1 MIIDSH
7 VHIGKTEKTERFWT
21 LNSYTGYMDSHGISK
36 AVVMPN
42 VSSEIPF
49 ADLNHDL
56 LTEYLV
62 CYVQS
67 RYNLLY
73 LIDIHDT
80 LQQIERYSEFVS
92 GLKYHP
98 SVLQVSADD
107 ARFYKWVDIALE
119 KNWPILVHCGRD
131 PMSHI
136 QHLVNVAK
144 KVPQV
149 KLIAAHMG
157 GNASDLIEKAITC
170 IKEERVDNI
179 YLDTSNGKL
188 PWLIEKAV
196 NDLGAERILFGSDEP
211 YADMWVAKY
220 LIDLS
225 DISTG
230 AKESI
235 FYKNVERLYRR
246 QLL

>member
-21 LNSYTGYMDSHGISK
+21 LNSYAEYMDSHGIGK

-42 VSSEIPF
+42 ISSEIPF

-62 CYVQS
+62 CYGQS

-73 LIDIHDT
+73 LIDIHGT
-80 LQQIERYSEFVS
+80 LQQIEKYSELVS

-107 ARFYKWVDIALE
+107 ARFYRWVDIALE
-119 KNWPILVHCGRD
+119 KDWPILVHCGRD

-136 QHLVNVAK
+136 QHLINVAK
-144 KVPQV
+144 KVPQA

-157 GNASDLIEKAITC
+157 GNSTELIERAISS
-170 IKEERVDNI
+170 IKEERVDNV

-188 PWLIEKAV
+188 PWLIDKAV
-196 NDLGAERILFGSDEP
+196 NILGEERILFGSDEP
-211 YADMWVAKY
+211 YADVRVAKY
-220 LIDLS
+220 LIELTT
-225 DISTG
+225 ISTE
-230 AKESI
+230 AKECI
-235 FYKNVERLYRR
+235 FYKNVERVFR
-246 QLL
+246 